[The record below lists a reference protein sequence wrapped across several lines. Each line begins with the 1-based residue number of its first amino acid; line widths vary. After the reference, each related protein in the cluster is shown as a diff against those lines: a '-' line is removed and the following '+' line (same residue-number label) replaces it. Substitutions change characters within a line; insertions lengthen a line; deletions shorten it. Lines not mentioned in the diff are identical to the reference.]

1 MKKSQFK
8 SFKETVIEAGKDAVV
23 WYAGYLWLTL
33 SRQQINIIYNILLT
47 KPFLNESTF
56 NSKVGIEIPSGL
68 FILKEGSNNNEN

>member
-8 SFKETVIEAGKDAVV
+8 NFKEAITMAGKDAVV

-47 KPFLNESTF
+47 KEFLKESTF
-56 NSKVGIEIPSGL
+56 NGKVGIEIPSGL
-68 FILKEGSNNNEN
+68 FIIKEGSNNHEN